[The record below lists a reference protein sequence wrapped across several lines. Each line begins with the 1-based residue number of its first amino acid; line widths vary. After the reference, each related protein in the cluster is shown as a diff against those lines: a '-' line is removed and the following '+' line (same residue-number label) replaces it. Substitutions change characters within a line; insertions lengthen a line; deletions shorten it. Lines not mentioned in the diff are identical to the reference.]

1 MGQQTPRL
9 STAPG
14 AELPQR
20 HNSDTE
26 ASLFPALAVQL
37 LRLLPSAGT
46 ASTAQPRALRLH
58 LLLQAAPPTASPGD
72 SPEPPALLGAAR
84 ARLPA
89 PVPIGRLVLTFQE
102 PPRPAARIV
111 VAWRG
116 GRRGR
121 SANAPIGKTHGMP
134 HLLALVRTRRQAFP
148 LLTSPEWSHPLFPA
162 SIC

>member
-58 LLLQAAPPTASPGD
+58 LLLPP
-72 SPEPPALLGAAR
+72 
-84 ARLPA
+84 
-89 PVPIGRLVLTFQE
+89 VLTSLLPLKFE
-102 PPRPAARIV
+102 TPFSLTTIAAYIQ
-111 VAWRG
+111 
-116 GRRGR
+116 
-121 SANAPIGKTHGMP
+121 IK
-134 HLLALVRTRRQAFP
+134 L
-148 LLTSPEWSHPLFPA
+148 
-162 SIC
+162 